1 MTNKKAFTLIE
12 IIVSIII
19 LIIII
24 IWWFKAYTA
33 VLIWKI
39 KLIEKTDIQKQA
51 FYFSEKLFE
60 ELKKWWTID
69 YEEYFNRKIVW
80 TTTSSGHY
88 ILKTWFWN
96 FWIGWILETATY
108 WNWHYYCRSLS
119 GSLMWTWWCVT
130 GYNTEGWD
138 LSWIAQRYW
147 QYAYQFIDYNYN
159 KDWDD
164 DSWTSIPWD
173 EDGDWN
179 IIWDYDDE
187 YLWEWPYA
195 FSGSNRVK
203 EIYLIS
209 ADHKIRTYFRWNI
222 KKDPDTS
229 KPCDNVTWSWG
240 CASTI
245 ELLKLEWK
253 DWWNDHNESGS
264 GLYDW
269 NVDTWLI
276 NKDFAWKSN
285 YGAWNFIVA
294 GSDANNYWQPLFW
307 KNINVKNVEF
317 FMYPNKDFKLSW
329 RNVDPKV
336 NIAPY
341 IRLKMTLEPTARA
354 RKWIKWK
361 IPEIEINTTVSLS
374 EIYSKN

>member
-12 IIVSIII
+12 IIVSIVI
-19 LIIII
+19 LIIVI
-24 IWWFKAYTA
+24 IWWFNAYTA

-51 FYFSEKLFE
+51 FYFSEKFFE

-80 TTTSSGHY
+80 VTTSSGHY
-88 ILKTWFWN
+88 NLNTWFWN
-96 FWIGWILETATY
+96 FWNGWNVENASY
-108 WNWHYYCRSLS
+108 WNWHYYCRSWS
-119 GSLMWTWWCVT
+119 GSLMWTWWCVSSH
-130 GYNTEGWD
+130 NTEWVI
-138 LSWIAQRYW
+138 LTWKPRRYW
-147 QYAYQFIDYNYN
+147 QYVYQFIDYNYN
-159 KDWDD
+159 ADWDEG
-164 DSWTSIPWD
+164 SPWD

-187 YLWEWPYA
+187 YLWEWPDA
-195 FSGSNRVK
+195 FSGSNIVK

-209 ADHKIRTYFRWNI
+209 ADYKTRTYFRWNI
-222 KKDPDTS
+222 KKDPDTTLACN
-229 KPCDNVTWSWG
+229 PNTWSWG

-245 ELLKLEWK
+245 EFLKLEWK
-253 DWWNDHNESGS
+253 DWWNDHNKSGS

-285 YGAWNFIVA
+285 YDDWNFIVA

-341 IRLKMTLEPTARA
+341 IRLKMTLEPTAIA